1 MANITFF
8 LEKRKD
14 KSGKVRTK
22 NVPIHMYFTF
32 NAHRLLF
39 YTGERIDADK
49 WDPKKGQV
57 KAGVTGRAEINL
69 LLQSQ
74 AEFLLKTY
82 REALITNATVT
93 PEYIK
98 SKFNE
103 YKCHSLPKED
113 KGMMHL
119 MDEWIEIKKRTISHG
134 YYKHLLVLR
143 NHIRGFVKGTG
154 ARANFNDIDLA
165 WMESLQGYLVGQGD
179 THNTVSNI
187 IQKFKTFLNHTAKN
201 GHNKNV
207 RYKDYKIS
215 WKKGEVIYLTWEE
228 LLAFYQKPM
237 PSVTLEQV
245 RDLFSFACFS
255 GMRYGDLRNLT
266 KDSVHEGYIR
276 YNMAKT
282 RQQLNHTIPLNDYS
296 KEILA
301 KYKDYPGKRAL
312 PVISNQKMND
322 YLKDVGKIAGLDY
335 PITVV
340 RIRGSE
346 RIVITKPK
354 YEWLTS
360 HVGRKTFITN
370 ALQKGIIAE
379 VVMGISGHA
388 DTKSFKHYF
397 TISEEHKSREM
408 NRHFSK
414 DPSSER

>member
-1 MANITFF
+1 
-8 LEKRKD
+8 
-14 KSGKVRTK
+14 
-22 NVPIHMYFTF
+22 
-32 NAHRLLF
+32 
-39 YTGERIDADK
+39 
-49 WDPKKGQV
+49 
-57 KAGVTGRAEINL
+57 
-69 LLQSQ
+69 
-74 AEFLLKTY
+74 
-82 REALITNATVT
+82 
-93 PEYIK
+93 
-98 SKFNE
+98 
-103 YKCHSLPKED
+103 
-113 KGMMHL
+113 
-119 MDEWIEIKKRTISHG
+119 
-134 YYKHLLVLR
+134 
-143 NHIRGFVKGTG
+143 
-154 ARANFNDIDLA
+154 
-165 WMESLQGYLVGQGD
+165 MESFQGYLIGQGD

-187 IQKFKTFLNHTAKN
+187 IQKFKSFLNHAAKN
-201 GHNKNV
+201 GHNKNI

-228 LLAFYQKPM
+228 LLAFYKTPM
-237 PSVTLEQV
+237 PTITLEQV
-245 RDLFSFACFS
+245 RDVFSFACFS

-301 KYKDYPGKRAL
+301 KYKNYPGKRAL

-322 YLKDVGKIAGLDY
+322 YLKDVGKVAGLDY

-354 YEWLTS
+354 HEWLTS

-388 DTKSFKHYF
+388 DTKSFRHYF

-408 NRHFSK
+408 SRHFSK
-414 DPSSER
+414 EAVEEEPIDLCQD